1 MQTVILISA
10 ALGRTPLL
18 KLRPQTPPLK
28 KENPRPA
35 APGESLKGGRPLQ
48 TINKSPPEALA
59 RQIWLHYFNDYLR
72 ERNIITEDEWRK
84 LRQKI
89 G

>member
-35 APGESLKGGRPLQ
+35 APGERY
-48 TINKSPPEALA
+48 E
-59 RQIWLHYFNDYLR
+59 
-72 ERNIITEDEWRK
+72 E
-84 LRQKI
+84 
-89 G
+89 

>member
-1 MQTVILISA
+1 MQTV
-10 ALGRTPLL
+10 
-18 KLRPQTPPLK
+18 
-28 KENPRPA
+28 
-35 APGESLKGGRPLQ
+35 
-48 TINKSPPEALA
+48 NKTFPEILA

>member
-1 MQTVILISA
+1 MFELLGFRHLDFSTDDGSSVKGDQLFVAFAEDGVTGRILISA

-35 APGESLKGGRPLQ
+35 APGERY
-48 TINKSPPEALA
+48 E
-59 RQIWLHYFNDYLR
+59 
-72 ERNIITEDEWRK
+72 E
-84 LRQKI
+84 
-89 G
+89 